1 MHKIDDGNDDSI
13 KNHQRYNLD
22 NSKKKILTHYTQ
34 NNCMTLHLGY
44 FCVNVNFYL

>member
-22 NSKKKILTHYTQ
+22 NSKKKNINTLYTE
-34 NNCMTLHLGY
+34 
-44 FCVNVNFYL
+44 